1 MEIMFINHLK
11 HTFIQS
17 KSINYHL
24 EAKSLQK
31 IEISYKIEQ
40 MLEQ

>member
-1 MEIMFINHLK
+1 MEIMFIDHLK
-11 HTFIQS
+11 YTFIQS

-31 IEISYKIEQ
+31 IEISHKIEHT
-40 MLEQ
+40 LKL